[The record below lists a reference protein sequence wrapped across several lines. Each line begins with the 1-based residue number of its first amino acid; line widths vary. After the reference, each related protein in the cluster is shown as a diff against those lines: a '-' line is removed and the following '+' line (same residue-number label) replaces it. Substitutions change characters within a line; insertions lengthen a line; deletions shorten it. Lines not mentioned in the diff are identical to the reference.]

1 MKKFKK
7 RGGMISSR
15 LSEYEVELLTNL
27 VDQLLGMLAE
37 EAGEPGGPAAPGA
50 AETATDPFDALA
62 RDLTENAD
70 PPEDPVLRRLFP
82 DAYPGDPEASADF
95 RRFTQRELS
104 DKKVAEALA
113 VRAALQRTE
122 GGTHEV
128 RIVADDAD
136 AWLRTLT
143 SLRLAVAIRLG
154 ISDSDD
160 ADELSRLPEDDPRA
174 FMASVYDWLGFAEE
188 TLVSAL

>member
-7 RGGMISSR
+7 RGGVVSSH

-27 VDQLLGMLAE
+27 VDQLVGMLAE
-37 EAGEPGGPAAPGA
+37 EAGDAGGPAAPGE
-50 AETATDPFDALA
+50 AETDPFDALA
-62 RDLTENAD
+62 RDLTGNAD

-104 DKKVAEALA
+104 DKKVADALA
-113 VRAALQRTE
+113 VRAALERTE
-122 GGTHEV
+122 GGAYEV
-128 RIVADDAD
+128 RITAGEAD

-154 ISDSDD
+154 ISDADD
-160 ADELSRLPEDDPRA
+160 ADELSLLPEEDPRA
-174 FMASVYDWLGFAEE
+174 FMVSVYDWLGFAEE
-188 TLVSAL
+188 TLISAL